1 MSLKSLTQRKLSS
14 ARSIQ
19 IPQEIR
25 KDLRIVTFF
34 NQLLNNIFE
43 IYSILID
50 NLEFN
55 LVTENITLNESKR
68 YIINADSIV
77 LTLTDSPVDYTE
89 YTIKNISTTNVSI
102 VSNVIEID
110 GGLSYT
116 IVNQYDSIKLI
127 YISSI
132 NKWITL

>member
-1 MSLKSLTQRKLSS
+1 M
-14 ARSIQ
+14 
-19 IPQEIR
+19 
-25 KDLRIVTFF
+25 
-34 NQLLNNIFE
+34 
-43 IYSILID
+43 
-50 NLEFN
+50 
-55 LVTENITLNESKR
+55 VTENITLNESKR

-89 YTIKNISTTNVSI
+89 YTIKNMSATSVSI

-110 GGLSYT
+110 GGLNYT

>member
-1 MSLKSLTQRKLSS
+1 MSLKSLTNRKLSS

-25 KDLRIVTFF
+25 KDLRLVTFF

-43 IYSILID
+43 IYSILVD

-77 LTLTDSPVDYTE
+77 LTLTDSPVNYTE
-89 YTIKNISTTNVSI
+89 YTIKNISTTSVSI

-110 GGLSYT
+110 GGLNYT

-127 YISSI
+127 YLSSI